1 MKLTEIRKIIKISQE
16 MGLKRIKID
25 NFEAEF
31 FELSTPKHLVGV
43 PELTQADI
51 GLVPKPEL
59 ADEAEMLFWSAGG
72 LEDDDQPK
80 Q

>member
-31 FELSTPKHLVGV
+31 FELSTPKQLVGV

-51 GLVPKPEL
+51 G
-59 ADEAEMLFWSAGG
+59 LFWSAGG

>member
-1 MKLTEIRKIIKISQE
+1 MKLSEIRKIIKISQE

-31 FELSTPKHLVGV
+31 FEPYQSKQLVGV
-43 PELTQADI
+43 PEMTQTDI

-59 ADEAEMLFWSAGG
+59 ADEAEMLFWSSGG
-72 LEDDDQPK
+72 LEDEEPAK

>member
-1 MKLTEIRKIIKISQE
+1 MKITEIRKIIKISQE

-25 NFEAEF
+25 TFEAEF
-31 FELSTPKHLVGV
+31 FELTQPKQLVGV
-43 PELTQADI
+43 PELTHSDI
-51 GLVPKPEL
+51 GLVPRPEI